1 MPYSTRRKSLSL
13 PSLGIQLP
21 RSTRPHR
28 SNSKP
33 DSQEEPSKEQSPPA
47 KRVKRDH
54 NSQSLLPSPRRTPSA
69 DLGATKPLIT
79 RHGAHTPPP
88 SPGDV
93 VAFRKIDLDG
103 INDDVVISVIEQLEK
118 TGNRPHLIKEL
129 ATILLATN
137 QNIAQYVQL
146 LHAHRSLLTLR
157 SSANPAALLS
167 SRLTQYMKRPW
178 TALSPCPIA
187 KELIPVH
194 PRKVFF
200 FLTTQPRGELPSN
213 SDDIITPVIADI
225 KRLTPSISDPS
236 VEDEESLDR
245 HERMRFSPSPEVEL
259 FTPEFEHNTPVPG
272 TPSSSFGSHT
282 DLSAENPQQLRQRP
296 SNRAPSPGLEAD
308 ERGFTETASAV
319 RASRLLQQTSQLQ
332 ISVQEPVEE
341 PKPRT
346 EQDVSM
352 ELFGRPHGALS
363 VIENL
368 NAKMMSSP
376 IMIPKH
382 NLTLQIH
389 DIDMDIGEAS
399 WNIKSPENTSFDELD
414 QMLDDF

>member
-1 MPYSTRRKSLSL
+1 MLDQAPK
-13 PSLGIQLP
+13 
-21 RSTRPHR
+21 
-28 SNSKP
+28 
-33 DSQEEPSKEQSPPA
+33 DQSPPA

-54 NSQSLLPSPRRTPSA
+54 DSPSPLPSPRRTPSA
-69 DLGATKPLIT
+69 DLGVAQPLAS
-79 RHGAHTPPP
+79 RMGAHTPPP

-93 VAFRKIDLDG
+93 VTYRKIDLEG

-129 ATILLATN
+129 ATILLSTN
-137 QNIAQYVQL
+137 QNIAN
-146 LHAHRSLLTLR
+146 
-157 SSANPAALLS
+157 SANPAALLS

-200 FLTTQPRGELPSN
+200 FLTTQPRGELPNN
-213 SDDIITPVIADI
+213 SDDIIAPVIADI

-245 HERMRFSPSPEVEL
+245 HERMKFSPSPEVEL
-259 FTPEFEHNTPVPG
+259 FTPEFEHGTPIPG
-272 TPSSSFGSHT
+272 TPNSSFSTHASLET
-282 DLSAENPQQLRQRP
+282 NQPPQTRHVH
-296 SNRAPSPGLEAD
+296 PSPGLEAD

-332 ISVQEPVEE
+332 ISVQEPPVEE
-341 PKPRT
+341 PKQRT
-346 EQDVSM
+346 EQELGM
-352 ELFGRPHGALS
+352 ELFGRPHGGLS
-363 VIENL
+363 VIENANVKL
-368 NAKMMSSP
+368 MSSP
-376 IMIPKH
+376 MMMPKH

-389 DIDMDIGEAS
+389 DIDMDMGEGS
-399 WNIKSPENTSFDELD
+399 WNIKSPEHTSFDELD
-414 QMLDDF
+414 QMFDDY